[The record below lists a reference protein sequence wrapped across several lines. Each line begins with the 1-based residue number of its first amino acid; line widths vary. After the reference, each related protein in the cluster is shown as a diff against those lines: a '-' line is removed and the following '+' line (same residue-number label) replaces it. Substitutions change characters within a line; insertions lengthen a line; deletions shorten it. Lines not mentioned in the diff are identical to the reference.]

1 MIYLHKDSI
10 YENQTIGSWAIPIFK
25 YLRKKGKQVKL
36 IDAHDLEVV
45 NNLKPNE
52 DDLFFGRFGHD
63 AADKKM
69 SQITLPIIWK
79 KFKKAFPSKSS
90 YYYYDNKKRQY
101 EFMVENDIPCLE
113 TFYVKN
119 KKDIE
124 DTNIQFPIV
133 MKKTWGAGS
142 EQVNYFETID
152 DVIDNKENQGWTLQ
166 SIYPSLIQSYQN
178 IDFDYRVLLYNSGF
192 IIYKR
197 LNEWKTKNK
206 DNFPY
211 GTKWRD
217 RKDVLEKRKSLIH
230 GPSLVDAF
238 DDLND
243 DLIKLIKKLK
253 DIQINKLNSYY
264 MSWDIIK
271 PNIKSSFQLP
281 EDYKVLEF
289 SAISTM
295 FNPFSKFYSF
305 TPADGRII
313 KENARSVL
321 APIHRYKEFDGI
333 KKLVNEYIK

>member
-69 SQITLPIIWK
+69 SKKTLPIVWK
-79 KFKKAFPSKSS
+79 KFKNTFPSAES
-90 YYYYDNKKRQY
+90 YYHYDDKLKQY
-101 EFMVENDIPCLE
+101 NFMTENNIPCLE
-113 TFYVKN
+113 TFYVKS
-119 KKDIE
+119 KKDIDIE
-124 DTNIQFPIV
+124 FPIV

-152 DVIDNKENQGWTLQ
+152 DVIDNKKNRGWTLQ
-166 SIYPSLIQSYQN
+166 SIYPSLIQRYQDV
-178 IDFDYRVLLYNSGF
+178 DFDYRVLLYNSGF

-206 DNFPY
+206 NNFPY
-211 GTKWRD
+211 GTEWRD

-230 GPSLVDAF
+230 GPSLADAF

-243 DLIKLIKKLK
+243 DLMTLIKKLK

-271 PNIKSSFQLP
+271 TN
-281 EDYKVLEF
+281 DGYKVLEF

-305 TPADGRII
+305 SDNTII
-313 KENARSVL
+313 KENTRSVL

-333 KKLVNEYIK
+333 KKLIDEYIK

>member
-69 SQITLPIIWK
+69 SQITLPIVWK
-79 KFKKAFPSKSS
+79 KFKNTFPSAES
-90 YYYYDNKKRQY
+90 YYHYDDKLKQY
-101 EFMVENDIPCLE
+101 NFMTENNIPCLE
-113 TFYVKN
+113 TFYVKS
-119 KKDIE
+119 KKDIDIE
-124 DTNIQFPIV
+124 FPIV

-152 DVIDNKENQGWTLQ
+152 DVIDNKKNRGWTLQ
-166 SIYPSLIQSYQN
+166 SIYPSLIQRYQDV
-178 IDFDYRVLLYNSGF
+178 DFDYRVLLYNSGF

-211 GTKWRD
+211 GTEWRD

-230 GPSLVDAF
+230 GPSLADAF

-243 DLIKLIKKLK
+243 ALMTLIKKLK

-271 PNIKSSFQLP
+271 TN
-281 EDYKVLEF
+281 DGYKVLEF

-305 TPADGRII
+305 SDNTII
-313 KENARSVL
+313 KENTRSVL

-333 KKLVNEYIK
+333 KKLIDEYIK

>member
-25 YLRKKGKQVKL
+25 YLKKKGKQVKL
-36 IDAHDLEVV
+36 IDAHDLKVV

-69 SQITLPIIWK
+69 SKKTLPIVWK
-79 KFKKAFPSKSS
+79 KFKNTFPSAES
-90 YYYYDNKKRQY
+90 YYHYDDKLKQY
-101 EFMVENDIPCLE
+101 NFMTENNIPCLE
-113 TFYVKN
+113 TFYVKS
-119 KKDIE
+119 KKDIDIE
-124 DTNIQFPIV
+124 FPIV

-152 DVIDNKENQGWTLQ
+152 DVIDNKKNRGWTLQ
-166 SIYPSLIQSYQN
+166 SIYPSLIQRYQDV
-178 IDFDYRVLLYNSGF
+178 DFDYRVLLYNSGF

-211 GTKWRD
+211 GTEWRD

-230 GPSLVDAF
+230 GPSLADAF

-243 DLIKLIKKLK
+243 DLMTLIKKLK

-271 PNIKSSFQLP
+271 TN
-281 EDYKVLEF
+281 DGYKVLEF

-305 TPADGRII
+305 SDNTII
-313 KENARSVL
+313 KENTRSVL

-333 KKLVNEYIK
+333 KKLIDEYIK

>member
-69 SQITLPIIWK
+69 SKKTLPIVWK
-79 KFKKAFPSKSS
+79 KFKSTFPSAES
-90 YYYYDNKKRQY
+90 YYHYDDKLKQY
-101 EFMVENDIPCLE
+101 NFMTENNIPCLE
-113 TFYVKN
+113 TFYVKS
-119 KKDIE
+119 KKDIDIE
-124 DTNIQFPIV
+124 FPIV

-152 DVIDNKENQGWTLQ
+152 DVIDNKKNRGWTLQ
-166 SIYPSLIQSYQN
+166 SIYPSLIQRYQDV
-178 IDFDYRVLLYNSGF
+178 DFDYRVLLYNSGF

-230 GPSLVDAF
+230 GPSLADAF

-243 DLIKLIKKLK
+243 DLMTLIKKLK

-271 PNIKSSFQLP
+271 TN
-281 EDYKVLEF
+281 DGYKVLEF

-305 TPADGRII
+305 SDNTII
-313 KENARSVL
+313 KENTRSVL

-333 KKLVNEYIK
+333 KKLIDEYIK

>member
-69 SQITLPIIWK
+69 SKKTLPIVWK
-79 KFKKAFPSKSS
+79 KFKNTFPSAES
-90 YYYYDNKKRQY
+90 YYHYDDKLKQY
-101 EFMVENDIPCLE
+101 NFMTENNIPCLE
-113 TFYVKN
+113 TFYVKS
-119 KKDIE
+119 KKDIDIE
-124 DTNIQFPIV
+124 FPIV

-142 EQVNYFETID
+142 EQVNYFKTID
-152 DVIDNKENQGWTLQ
+152 DVIDNKKNRGWTLQ
-166 SIYPSLIQSYQN
+166 SIYPSLIQRYQDV
-178 IDFDYRVLLYNSGF
+178 DFDYRVLLYNSGF

-230 GPSLVDAF
+230 GPSLADAF

-243 DLIKLIKKLK
+243 DLMTLIKKLK

-271 PNIKSSFQLP
+271 TN
-281 EDYKVLEF
+281 DGYKVLEF

-305 TPADGRII
+305 SDNTII
-313 KENARSVL
+313 KENTRSVL

-333 KKLVNEYIK
+333 KKLIDEYIK

>member
-1 MIYLHKDSI
+1 MIYLHRDSI

-25 YLRKKGKQVKL
+25 YLKKKGKQVKL
-36 IDAHDLEVV
+36 IDAHDLKVV

-69 SQITLPIIWK
+69 SKKTLPIVWK
-79 KFKKAFPSKSS
+79 KFKNTFPSAES
-90 YYYYDNKKRQY
+90 YYHYDDKLKQY
-101 EFMVENDIPCLE
+101 NFMTENNIPCLE
-113 TFYVKN
+113 TFYVKS
-119 KKDIE
+119 KKDIDIE
-124 DTNIQFPIV
+124 FPIV

-152 DVIDNKENQGWTLQ
+152 DVIDNKKNRGWTLQ
-166 SIYPSLIQSYQN
+166 SIYPSLIQRYQDV
-178 IDFDYRVLLYNSGF
+178 DFDYRVLLYNSGF

-211 GTKWRD
+211 GTEWRD

-253 DIQINKLNSYY
+253 DIQINKLNRYY

-271 PNIKSSFQLP
+271 PN
-281 EDYKVLEF
+281 DGYKVLEF

-305 TPADGRII
+305 SDNTII
-313 KENARSVL
+313 KENTRSVL

>member
-1 MIYLHKDSI
+1 MIYLHRDSI

-25 YLRKKGKQVKL
+25 YLKKKGKQVKL
-36 IDAHDLEVV
+36 IDAHDLKVV

-69 SQITLPIIWK
+69 SKKTLPIVWK
-79 KFKKAFPSKSS
+79 KFKNTFPSAES
-90 YYYYDNKKRQY
+90 YYHYDDKLKQY
-101 EFMVENDIPCLE
+101 NFMTENNIPCLE
-113 TFYVKN
+113 TFYVKS
-119 KKDIE
+119 KKDIDIE
-124 DTNIQFPIV
+124 FPIV

-152 DVIDNKENQGWTLQ
+152 DVIDNKKNRGWTLQ
-166 SIYPSLIQSYQN
+166 SIYPSLIQRYQDV
-178 IDFDYRVLLYNSGF
+178 DFDYRVLLYNSGF

-211 GTKWRD
+211 GTEWRD

-271 PNIKSSFQLP
+271 TN
-281 EDYKVLEF
+281 DGYKVLEF

-305 TPADGRII
+305 SDNTII
-313 KENARSVL
+313 KENTRSVL

>member
-1 MIYLHKDSI
+1 MIYLHRDSI

-69 SQITLPIIWK
+69 SKKTLPIVWK
-79 KFKKAFPSKSS
+79 KFKNTFPSAES
-90 YYYYDNKKRQY
+90 YYHYDDKLKQY
-101 EFMVENDIPCLE
+101 NFMTENNIPCLE
-113 TFYVKN
+113 TFYVKS
-119 KKDIE
+119 KKDIDIE
-124 DTNIQFPIV
+124 FPIV

-152 DVIDNKENQGWTLQ
+152 DVIDNKKNRGWTLQ
-166 SIYPSLIQSYQN
+166 SIYPSLIQRYQDV
-178 IDFDYRVLLYNSGF
+178 DFDYRVLLYNSGF

-211 GTKWRD
+211 GTEWRD

-230 GPSLVDAF
+230 GPSLADAF

-243 DLIKLIKKLK
+243 DLMTLIKKLK

-271 PNIKSSFQLP
+271 TN
-281 EDYKVLEF
+281 DGYKVLEF

-305 TPADGRII
+305 SDNTII
-313 KENARSVL
+313 KENTRSVL

-333 KKLVNEYIK
+333 KKLIDEYIK

>member
-69 SQITLPIIWK
+69 SKKTLPIVWK
-79 KFKKAFPSKSS
+79 KFKNTFPSAES
-90 YYYYDNKKRQY
+90 YYHYDDKLKQY
-101 EFMVENDIPCLE
+101 NFMTENNIPCLE
-113 TFYVKN
+113 TFYVKS
-119 KKDIE
+119 KKDIDIE
-124 DTNIQFPIV
+124 FPIV

-152 DVIDNKENQGWTLQ
+152 DVIDNKKNRGWTLQ
-166 SIYPSLIQSYQN
+166 SIYPSLIQRYQDV
-178 IDFDYRVLLYNSGF
+178 DFDYRVLLYNSGF

-211 GTKWRD
+211 GTEWRD

-230 GPSLVDAF
+230 GPSLADAF

-243 DLIKLIKKLK
+243 DLMTLIKKLK

-271 PNIKSSFQLP
+271 TN
-281 EDYKVLEF
+281 DGYKVLEF

-333 KKLVNEYIK
+333 KKLIDEYIK

>member
-1 MIYLHKDSI
+1 MT
-10 YENQTIGSWAIPIFK
+10 EN
-25 YLRKKGKQVKL
+25 
-36 IDAHDLEVV
+36 
-45 NNLKPNE
+45 N
-52 DDLFFGRFGHD
+52 
-63 AADKKM
+63 
-69 SQITLPIIWK
+69 
-79 KFKKAFPSKSS
+79 
-90 YYYYDNKKRQY
+90 
-101 EFMVENDIPCLE
+101 IPCLE
-113 TFYVKN
+113 TFYVKS
-119 KKDIE
+119 KKDIDIE
-124 DTNIQFPIV
+124 FPIV

-243 DLIKLIKKLK
+243 DLMTLIKKLK

>member
-1 MIYLHKDSI
+1 MIYLHRDSI

-25 YLRKKGKQVKL
+25 YLKKKGKQVKL

-69 SQITLPIIWK
+69 SKKTLPIVWK
-79 KFKKAFPSKSS
+79 KFKNTFPSAES
-90 YYYYDNKKRQY
+90 YYHYDDKLKQY
-101 EFMVENDIPCLE
+101 NFMTENNIPCLE
-113 TFYVKN
+113 TFYVKS
-119 KKDIE
+119 KKDIDIE
-124 DTNIQFPIV
+124 FPIV

-152 DVIDNKENQGWTLQ
+152 DVIDNKKNRGWTLQ
-166 SIYPSLIQSYQN
+166 SIYPSLIQRYQDV
-178 IDFDYRVLLYNSGF
+178 DFDYRVLLYNSGF

-211 GTKWRD
+211 GTEWRD

-230 GPSLVDAF
+230 GPSLADAF

-243 DLIKLIKKLK
+243 DLMTLIKKLK

-271 PNIKSSFQLP
+271 TN
-281 EDYKVLEF
+281 DGYKVLEF

-305 TPADGRII
+305 SDNTII
-313 KENARSVL
+313 KENTRSVL

-333 KKLVNEYIK
+333 KKLIDEYIK

>member
-69 SQITLPIIWK
+69 SKKTLPIVWK
-79 KFKKAFPSKSS
+79 KFKNTFPSAES
-90 YYYYDNKKRQY
+90 YYHYDDKSKQY
-101 EFMVENDIPCLE
+101 NFMTENNTPCLE
-113 TFYVKN
+113 TFYVKS
-119 KKDIE
+119 KKDIDIE
-124 DTNIQFPIV
+124 FPIV

-152 DVIDNKENQGWTLQ
+152 DVIDNKKNRGWTLQ
-166 SIYPSLIQSYQN
+166 SIYPSLIQRYQDV
-178 IDFDYRVLLYNSGF
+178 DFDYRVLLYNSGF

-211 GTKWRD
+211 GTEWRD

-230 GPSLVDAF
+230 GPSLADAF

-243 DLIKLIKKLK
+243 DLMTLIKKLK

-271 PNIKSSFQLP
+271 TN
-281 EDYKVLEF
+281 DGYKVLEF

-305 TPADGRII
+305 SDNTII
-313 KENARSVL
+313 KENTRSVL

-333 KKLVNEYIK
+333 KKLIDEYIK

>member
-69 SQITLPIIWK
+69 SKKTLPIVWK
-79 KFKKAFPSKSS
+79 KFKNTFPSAES
-90 YYYYDNKKRQY
+90 YYHYDDKLKQY
-101 EFMVENDIPCLE
+101 NFMTENNIPCLE
-113 TFYVKN
+113 TFYVKS
-119 KKDIE
+119 KKDIDIE
-124 DTNIQFPIV
+124 FPIV

-152 DVIDNKENQGWTLQ
+152 DVIDNKKNRGWTLQ
-166 SIYPSLIQSYQN
+166 SIYPSLIQRYQDV
-178 IDFDYRVLLYNSGF
+178 DFDYRVLLYNSGF

-211 GTKWRD
+211 GTEWRD

-230 GPSLVDAF
+230 GPSLADAF

-243 DLIKLIKKLK
+243 DLMTLIKKLK

-271 PNIKSSFQLP
+271 TN
-281 EDYKVLEF
+281 DGYKVLEF

-295 FNPFSKFYSF
+295 FNPFSKFYS
-305 TPADGRII
+305 
-313 KENARSVL
+313 L
-321 APIHRYKEFDGI
+321 Y
-333 KKLVNEYIK
+333 L

>member
-69 SQITLPIIWK
+69 SKKTLPIVWK
-79 KFKKAFPSKSS
+79 KFKNTFPSTES
-90 YYYYDNKKRQY
+90 YYHYDDKLKQY
-101 EFMVENDIPCLE
+101 NFMTENNIPCLE
-113 TFYVKN
+113 TFYVKS
-119 KKDIE
+119 KKDIDIE
-124 DTNIQFPIV
+124 FPIV

-152 DVIDNKENQGWTLQ
+152 DVIDNKKNRGWTLQ
-166 SIYPSLIQSYQN
+166 SIYPSLIQRYQDV
-178 IDFDYRVLLYNSGF
+178 DFDYRVLLYNSGF

-211 GTKWRD
+211 GTEWRD

-230 GPSLVDAF
+230 GPSLADAF

-243 DLIKLIKKLK
+243 DLMTLIKKLK

-271 PNIKSSFQLP
+271 TN
-281 EDYKVLEF
+281 DGYKVLEF

-305 TPADGRII
+305 SDNTII
-313 KENARSVL
+313 KENTRSVL

-333 KKLVNEYIK
+333 KKLIDEYIK

>member
-69 SQITLPIIWK
+69 SKKTLPIVWK
-79 KFKKAFPSKSS
+79 KFKNTFPSAES
-90 YYYYDNKKRQY
+90 YYHYDDKLKQY
-101 EFMVENDIPCLE
+101 NFMTENNIPCLE
-113 TFYVKN
+113 TFYVKS
-119 KKDIE
+119 KKDIDIE
-124 DTNIQFPIV
+124 FPIV

-152 DVIDNKENQGWTLQ
+152 DVIDNKKNRGWTLQ
-166 SIYPSLIQSYQN
+166 SIYPSLIQRYQDV
-178 IDFDYRVLLYNSGF
+178 DFDYRVLLYNSGF

-211 GTKWRD
+211 GTEWRD

-230 GPSLVDAF
+230 GPSLADAF

-243 DLIKLIKKLK
+243 DLMTLIKKLK

-271 PNIKSSFQLP
+271 TN
-281 EDYKVLEF
+281 DGYKVLEF

-295 FNPFSKFYSF
+295 FNPFSKFYFFSDN
-305 TPADGRII
+305 TII
-313 KENARSVL
+313 KENTRSVL
-321 APIHRYKEFDGI
+321 APIHRYKE
-333 KKLVNEYIK
+333 

>member
-69 SQITLPIIWK
+69 SKKTLPIVWK
-79 KFKKAFPSKSS
+79 KFKNTFPSAES
-90 YYYYDNKKRQY
+90 YYHYDDKLKQY
-101 EFMVENDIPCLE
+101 NFMTENNIPCLE
-113 TFYVKN
+113 TFYVKS
-119 KKDIE
+119 KKDIDIE
-124 DTNIQFPIV
+124 FPIV

-152 DVIDNKENQGWTLQ
+152 DVIDNKKNRGWTLQ
-166 SIYPSLIQSYQN
+166 SIYPSLIQRYQDV
-178 IDFDYRVLLYNSGF
+178 DFDYRVLLYNSGF

-243 DLIKLIKKLK
+243 DLMTLIKKLK

-271 PNIKSSFQLP
+271 TN
-281 EDYKVLEF
+281 DGYKVLEF

-305 TPADGRII
+305 SDNTII
-313 KENARSVL
+313 KENTRSVL

-333 KKLVNEYIK
+333 KKLIDEYIK

>member
-1 MIYLHKDSI
+1 MS
-10 YENQTIGSWAIPIFK
+10 
-25 YLRKKGKQVKL
+25 KK
-36 IDAHDLEVV
+36 
-45 NNLKPNE
+45 
-52 DDLFFGRFGHD
+52 
-63 AADKKM
+63 
-69 SQITLPIIWK
+69 TLPIVWK
-79 KFKKAFPSKSS
+79 KFKNTFPSAES
-90 YYYYDNKKRQY
+90 YYHYDDKLKQY
-101 EFMVENDIPCLE
+101 NFMTENNIPCLE
-113 TFYVKN
+113 TFYVKS
-119 KKDIE
+119 KKDIDIE
-124 DTNIQFPIV
+124 FPIV

-152 DVIDNKENQGWTLQ
+152 DVIDNKKNRGWTLQ
-166 SIYPSLIQSYQN
+166 SIYPSLIQRYQDV
-178 IDFDYRVLLYNSGF
+178 DFDYRVLLYNSGF

-211 GTKWRD
+211 GTEWRD

>member
-25 YLRKKGKQVKL
+25 YLKKKGKQVKL

-69 SQITLPIIWK
+69 SKKTLPIVWK
-79 KFKKAFPSKSS
+79 KFKNTFPSAES
-90 YYYYDNKKRQY
+90 YYHYDDKLKQY
-101 EFMVENDIPCLE
+101 NFMTENNIPCLE
-113 TFYVKN
+113 TFYVKS
-119 KKDIE
+119 KKDIDIE
-124 DTNIQFPIV
+124 FPIV

-152 DVIDNKENQGWTLQ
+152 DVIDNKKNRGWTLQ
-166 SIYPSLIQSYQN
+166 SIYPSLIQRYQDV
-178 IDFDYRVLLYNSGF
+178 DFDYRVLLYNSGF

-211 GTKWRD
+211 GTEWRD

-230 GPSLVDAF
+230 GPSLADAF

-243 DLIKLIKKLK
+243 DLMTLIKKLK

-271 PNIKSSFQLP
+271 TN
-281 EDYKVLEF
+281 DGYKVLEF

-305 TPADGRII
+305 SDNTII
-313 KENARSVL
+313 KENTRSVL

-333 KKLVNEYIK
+333 KKLIDEYIK

>member
-36 IDAHDLEVV
+36 INAHDLEVV

-69 SQITLPIIWK
+69 SKKTLPIVWK
-79 KFKKAFPSKSS
+79 KFKNTFPSAES
-90 YYYYDNKKRQY
+90 YYHYDDKLKQY
-101 EFMVENDIPCLE
+101 NFMTENNIPCLE
-113 TFYVKN
+113 TFYVKS
-119 KKDIE
+119 KKDIDIE
-124 DTNIQFPIV
+124 FPIV
-133 MKKTWGAGS
+133 MKKTWGAGA

-152 DVIDNKENQGWTLQ
+152 DVIDNKKNRGWTLQ
-166 SIYPSLIQSYQN
+166 SIYPSLIQRYQDV
-178 IDFDYRVLLYNSGF
+178 DFDYRVLLYNSGF

-211 GTKWRD
+211 GTEWRD

-230 GPSLVDAF
+230 GPSLADAF

-243 DLIKLIKKLK
+243 DLMTLIKKLK

-271 PNIKSSFQLP
+271 TN
-281 EDYKVLEF
+281 DGYKVLEF

-305 TPADGRII
+305 SDNTII
-313 KENARSVL
+313 KENTRSVL

-333 KKLVNEYIK
+333 KKLIDEYIK

>member
-25 YLRKKGKQVKL
+25 YLKKKGKQVKL
-36 IDAHDLEVV
+36 IDAHDLKVV

-69 SQITLPIIWK
+69 SKKTLPIVWK
-79 KFKKAFPSKSS
+79 KFKNTFPSAES
-90 YYYYDNKKRQY
+90 YYHYDDKLKQY
-101 EFMVENDIPCLE
+101 NFMTENNIPCLE
-113 TFYVKN
+113 TFYVKS
-119 KKDIE
+119 KKDIDIE
-124 DTNIQFPIV
+124 FPIV

-152 DVIDNKENQGWTLQ
+152 DVIDNKKNRGWTLQ
-166 SIYPSLIQSYQN
+166 SIYPSLIQRYQDV
-178 IDFDYRVLLYNSGF
+178 DFDYRVLLYNSGF

-271 PNIKSSFQLP
+271 TN
-281 EDYKVLEF
+281 DGYKVLEF

-305 TPADGRII
+305 SDNTII
-313 KENARSVL
+313 KENTRSVL

-333 KKLVNEYIK
+333 KKLIDEYIK

>member
-1 MIYLHKDSI
+1 MIYLHRDSI

-25 YLRKKGKQVKL
+25 YLKKKGKQVKL
-36 IDAHDLEVV
+36 IDAHDLKVV

-69 SQITLPIIWK
+69 SKKTLPIVWK
-79 KFKKAFPSKSS
+79 KFKNTFPSAES
-90 YYYYDNKKRQY
+90 YYHYDDKLKQY
-101 EFMVENDIPCLE
+101 NFMTENNIPCLE
-113 TFYVKN
+113 TFYVKS
-119 KKDIE
+119 KKDIDIE
-124 DTNIQFPIV
+124 FPIV

-152 DVIDNKENQGWTLQ
+152 DVIDNKKNRGWTLQ
-166 SIYPSLIQSYQN
+166 SIYPSLIQRYQDV
-178 IDFDYRVLLYNSGF
+178 DFDYRVLLYNSGF

-211 GTKWRD
+211 GTEWRD

-230 GPSLVDAF
+230 GPSLADAF

-243 DLIKLIKKLK
+243 DLMTLIKKLK

-271 PNIKSSFQLP
+271 TN
-281 EDYKVLEF
+281 DGYKVLEF

-305 TPADGRII
+305 SDNTII
-313 KENARSVL
+313 KENTRSVL

-333 KKLVNEYIK
+333 KKLIDEYIK

>member
-69 SQITLPIIWK
+69 SKKTLPIVWK
-79 KFKKAFPSKSS
+79 KFKNTFPSAES
-90 YYYYDNKKRQY
+90 YYHYDDKLKQY
-101 EFMVENDIPCLE
+101 NFMTENNIPCLE
-113 TFYVKN
+113 TFYVKS
-119 KKDIE
+119 KKDIDIE
-124 DTNIQFPIV
+124 FPIV

-152 DVIDNKENQGWTLQ
+152 DVIDNKKNRGWTLQ
-166 SIYPSLIQSYQN
+166 SIYPSLIQRYQDV
-178 IDFDYRVLLYNSGF
+178 DFDYRVLLYNSGF

-211 GTKWRD
+211 GTEWRD

-230 GPSLVDAF
+230 GPSLADAF

-243 DLIKLIKKLK
+243 ALMTLIKKLK

-271 PNIKSSFQLP
+271 TN
-281 EDYKVLEF
+281 DGYKVLEF

-305 TPADGRII
+305 SDNTII
-313 KENARSVL
+313 KENTRSVL

-333 KKLVNEYIK
+333 KKLIDEYIK

>member
-36 IDAHDLEVV
+36 IDAHDLKVV

-69 SQITLPIIWK
+69 SKKTLPIVWK
-79 KFKKAFPSKSS
+79 KFKNTFPSAES
-90 YYYYDNKKRQY
+90 YYHYDDKLKQY
-101 EFMVENDIPCLE
+101 NFMTENNIPCLE
-113 TFYVKN
+113 TFYVKS
-119 KKDIE
+119 KKDIDIE
-124 DTNIQFPIV
+124 FPIV

-152 DVIDNKENQGWTLQ
+152 DVIDNKKNRGWTLQ
-166 SIYPSLIQSYQN
+166 SIYPSLIQRYQDV
-178 IDFDYRVLLYNSGF
+178 DFDYRVLLYNSGF

-211 GTKWRD
+211 GTEWRD

-230 GPSLVDAF
+230 GPSLADAF

-243 DLIKLIKKLK
+243 DLMTLIKKLK

-271 PNIKSSFQLP
+271 TN
-281 EDYKVLEF
+281 DGYKVLEF

-305 TPADGRII
+305 SDNTII
-313 KENARSVL
+313 KENTRSVL

-333 KKLVNEYIK
+333 KKLIDEYIK

>member
-69 SQITLPIIWK
+69 SKKTLPIVWK
-79 KFKKAFPSKSS
+79 KFKNTFPSAES
-90 YYYYDNKKRQY
+90 YYHYDDKLKQY
-101 EFMVENDIPCLE
+101 NFMTENNIPCLE
-113 TFYVKN
+113 TFYVKS
-119 KKDIE
+119 KKDIDIE
-124 DTNIQFPIV
+124 FPIV

-152 DVIDNKENQGWTLQ
+152 DVIDNKKNRGWTLQ

-230 GPSLVDAF
+230 GPSLADAF

-271 PNIKSSFQLP
+271 TN
-281 EDYKVLEF
+281 DGYKVLEF

-305 TPADGRII
+305 SDNTII
-313 KENARSVL
+313 KENTRSVL

-333 KKLVNEYIK
+333 KKLIDEYIK

>member
-69 SQITLPIIWK
+69 SKKTLPIVWK
-79 KFKKAFPSKSS
+79 KFKNTFPSAES
-90 YYYYDNKKRQY
+90 YYHYDDKLKQY
-101 EFMVENDIPCLE
+101 NFMTENNIPCLE
-113 TFYVKN
+113 TFYVKS
-119 KKDIE
+119 KKDIDIE
-124 DTNIQFPIV
+124 FPIV

-152 DVIDNKENQGWTLQ
+152 DVIDNKKNRGWTLQ
-166 SIYPSLIQSYQN
+166 SIYPSLIQRYQDV
-178 IDFDYRVLLYNSGF
+178 DFDYRVLLYNSGF

-211 GTKWRD
+211 GTEWRD

-230 GPSLVDAF
+230 GPSLADAF

-305 TPADGRII
+305 SDNTII
-313 KENARSVL
+313 KENTRSVL

-333 KKLVNEYIK
+333 KKLIDEYIK

>member
-69 SQITLPIIWK
+69 SKKTLPIVWK
-79 KFKKAFPSKSS
+79 KFKNTFPSAES
-90 YYYYDNKKRQY
+90 YYHYDDKLKQY
-101 EFMVENDIPCLE
+101 NFMTENNIPCLE
-113 TFYVKN
+113 TFYVKS
-119 KKDIE
+119 KKDIDIE
-124 DTNIQFPIV
+124 FPIV

-152 DVIDNKENQGWTLQ
+152 DVIDNKKNRGWTLQ
-166 SIYPSLIQSYQN
+166 SIYPSLIQRYQDV
-178 IDFDYRVLLYNSGF
+178 DFDYRVLLYNSGF

-211 GTKWRD
+211 GTEWRD

-230 GPSLVDAF
+230 GPSLADAF

-243 DLIKLIKKLK
+243 ALMTLIKKLK

-271 PNIKSSFQLP
+271 TN
-281 EDYKVLEF
+281 DGYKVLEF

-305 TPADGRII
+305 SDNTII
-313 KENARSVL
+313 KENTRSVL

>member
-1 MIYLHKDSI
+1 MIYLHRDSI
-10 YENQTIGSWAIPIFK
+10 YENQTIGSWEIPIFK
-25 YLRKKGKQVKL
+25 YLKKKGKQVKL
-36 IDAHDLEVV
+36 IDAHDLKVV

-69 SQITLPIIWK
+69 SKKTLPIVWK
-79 KFKKAFPSKSS
+79 KFKNTFPSAES
-90 YYYYDNKKRQY
+90 YYHYDDKLKQY
-101 EFMVENDIPCLE
+101 NFMTENNIPCLE
-113 TFYVKN
+113 TFYVKS
-119 KKDIE
+119 KKDIDIE
-124 DTNIQFPIV
+124 FPIV

-152 DVIDNKENQGWTLQ
+152 DVIDNKKNRGWTLQ
-166 SIYPSLIQSYQN
+166 SIYPSLIQRYQDV
-178 IDFDYRVLLYNSGF
+178 DFDYRVLLYNSGF

-211 GTKWRD
+211 GTEWRD

-264 MSWDIIK
+264 MSWDKIK
-271 PNIKSSFQLP
+271 TN
-281 EDYKVLEF
+281 DGYKVLEF

-305 TPADGRII
+305 SDNTII
-313 KENARSVL
+313 KENTRSVL

-333 KKLVNEYIK
+333 KKLIDEYIK

>member
-69 SQITLPIIWK
+69 SKKTLPIVWK
-79 KFKKAFPSKSS
+79 KFKNTFPSAES
-90 YYYYDNKKRQY
+90 YYHYDDKLKQY
-101 EFMVENDIPCLE
+101 NFMTENNIPCLE
-113 TFYVKN
+113 TFYVKS
-119 KKDIE
+119 KKDIDIE
-124 DTNIQFPIV
+124 FPIV

-152 DVIDNKENQGWTLQ
+152 DVIDNKKNRGWTLQ
-166 SIYPSLIQSYQN
+166 SIYPSLIQRYQDG
-178 IDFDYRVLLYNSGF
+178 DFDYRVLLYNSGF

-211 GTKWRD
+211 ATEWRD

-230 GPSLVDAF
+230 GPSLADAF

-243 DLIKLIKKLK
+243 DLMTLIKKLK

-271 PNIKSSFQLP
+271 TN
-281 EDYKVLEF
+281 DGYKVLEF

-305 TPADGRII
+305 SDNTII
-313 KENARSVL
+313 KENTRSVL

-333 KKLVNEYIK
+333 KKLIDEYIK

>member
-69 SQITLPIIWK
+69 SKKTLPIVWK
-79 KFKKAFPSKSS
+79 KFKNTFPSAES
-90 YYYYDNKKRQY
+90 YYHYDDKLKQY
-101 EFMVENDIPCLE
+101 NFMTENNIPCLE
-113 TFYVKN
+113 TFYVKS
-119 KKDIE
+119 KKDIDIE
-124 DTNIQFPIV
+124 FPIV

-152 DVIDNKENQGWTLQ
+152 DVIDNKKNRGWTLQ
-166 SIYPSLIQSYQN
+166 SIYPSLIQRYQDV
-178 IDFDYRVLLYNSGF
+178 DFDYRVLLYNSGF

-211 GTKWRD
+211 GTEWRD

-230 GPSLVDAF
+230 GPSLADAF
-238 DDLND
+238 DYLND
-243 DLIKLIKKLK
+243 DLMTLIKKLK

-271 PNIKSSFQLP
+271 TN
-281 EDYKVLEF
+281 DGYKVLEF

-305 TPADGRII
+305 SDNTII
-313 KENARSVL
+313 KENTRSVL

-333 KKLVNEYIK
+333 KKLIDEYIK

>member
-36 IDAHDLEVV
+36 IDAHDLKVV

-69 SQITLPIIWK
+69 SKKTLPIVWK
-79 KFKKAFPSKSS
+79 KFKNTFPSAES
-90 YYYYDNKKRQY
+90 YYHYDDKLKQY
-101 EFMVENDIPCLE
+101 NFMTENNIPCLE
-113 TFYVKN
+113 TFYVKS
-119 KKDIE
+119 KKDIDIE
-124 DTNIQFPIV
+124 FPIV

-152 DVIDNKENQGWTLQ
+152 DVIDNKKNRGWTLQ
-166 SIYPSLIQSYQN
+166 SIYPSLIQRYQDV
-178 IDFDYRVLLYNSGF
+178 DFDYRVLLYNSGF

-206 DNFPY
+206 NNFPY
-211 GTKWRD
+211 GTEWRD

-230 GPSLVDAF
+230 GPSLADAF

-243 DLIKLIKKLK
+243 ALMTLIKKLK

-271 PNIKSSFQLP
+271 TN
-281 EDYKVLEF
+281 DGYKVLEF

-305 TPADGRII
+305 SDNTII
-313 KENARSVL
+313 KENTRSVL

-333 KKLVNEYIK
+333 KKLIDEYIK

>member
-69 SQITLPIIWK
+69 SKKTLPIVWK
-79 KFKKAFPSKSS
+79 KFKNTFPSAKS
-90 YYYYDNKKRQY
+90 YYHYDDKLKQY
-101 EFMVENDIPCLE
+101 NFMTENNIPCLE
-113 TFYVKN
+113 TFYVKS
-119 KKDIE
+119 KKDIDIE
-124 DTNIQFPIV
+124 FPIV

-152 DVIDNKENQGWTLQ
+152 DVIDNKKNRGWTLQ
-166 SIYPSLIQSYQN
+166 SIYPSLIQRYQDV
-178 IDFDYRVLLYNSGF
+178 DFDYRVLLYNSGF

-211 GTKWRD
+211 GTEWRD

-230 GPSLVDAF
+230 GPSLADAF

-243 DLIKLIKKLK
+243 DLMTLIKKLK

-271 PNIKSSFQLP
+271 TN
-281 EDYKVLEF
+281 DGYKVLEF

-305 TPADGRII
+305 SDNTII
-313 KENARSVL
+313 KENTRSVL

-333 KKLVNEYIK
+333 KKLIDEYIK

>member
-69 SQITLPIIWK
+69 SKKTLPIVWK
-79 KFKKAFPSKSS
+79 KFKNTFPSAES
-90 YYYYDNKKRQY
+90 YYHYDDKLKQY
-101 EFMVENDIPCLE
+101 NFMTENNIPCLE
-113 TFYVKN
+113 TFYVKS
-119 KKDIE
+119 KKDIDIE
-124 DTNIQFPIV
+124 FPIV

-152 DVIDNKENQGWTLQ
+152 DVIDNKKNRGWTLQ
-166 SIYPSLIQSYQN
+166 SIYPSLIQRYQDV
-178 IDFDYRVLLYNSGF
+178 DFDYRVLLYNSGF

-230 GPSLVDAF
+230 GPSLADAF

-243 DLIKLIKKLK
+243 DLMTLIKKLK

-271 PNIKSSFQLP
+271 TN
-281 EDYKVLEF
+281 DGYKVLEF

-305 TPADGRII
+305 SDNTII
-313 KENARSVL
+313 KENTRSVL

-333 KKLVNEYIK
+333 KKLIDEYIK

>member
-69 SQITLPIIWK
+69 SKKTLPIVWK
-79 KFKKAFPSKSS
+79 KFKNTFPSAES
-90 YYYYDNKKRQY
+90 YYHYDDKLKQY
-101 EFMVENDIPCLE
+101 NFMTENNIPCLE
-113 TFYVKN
+113 TFYVKS
-119 KKDIE
+119 KKDIDIE
-124 DTNIQFPIV
+124 FPIV

-152 DVIDNKENQGWTLQ
+152 DVIDNKKNRGWTLQ
-166 SIYPSLIQSYQN
+166 SIYPSLIQRYQDV
-178 IDFDYRVLLYNSGF
+178 DFDYRVLLYNSGF

-211 GTKWRD
+211 GTEWRD

-230 GPSLVDAF
+230 GPSLADAF

-243 DLIKLIKKLK
+243 DLMTLIKKLK

-271 PNIKSSFQLP
+271 TN
-281 EDYKVLEF
+281 DGYKVLEF

-305 TPADGRII
+305 SDNTII
-313 KENARSVL
+313 KENTRSVL

-333 KKLVNEYIK
+333 KKLINEYIK

>member
-10 YENQTIGSWAIPIFK
+10 YENQPIVSWEIPIFK

-69 SQITLPIIWK
+69 SKKTLPIVWK
-79 KFKKAFPSKSS
+79 KFKNTFPSAES
-90 YYYYDNKKRQY
+90 YYHYDDKLKQY
-101 EFMVENDIPCLE
+101 NFMTENNIPCLE
-113 TFYVKN
+113 TFYVKS
-119 KKDIE
+119 KKDIDIE
-124 DTNIQFPIV
+124 FPIV

-152 DVIDNKENQGWTLQ
+152 DVIDNKKNRGWTLQ
-166 SIYPSLIQSYQN
+166 SIYPSLIQRYQDV
-178 IDFDYRVLLYNSGF
+178 DFDYRVLLYNSGF

-211 GTKWRD
+211 GTEWRD

-230 GPSLVDAF
+230 GPSLADAF

-243 DLIKLIKKLK
+243 ALMTLIKKLK

-271 PNIKSSFQLP
+271 TN
-281 EDYKVLEF
+281 DGYKVLEF

-305 TPADGRII
+305 SDNTII
-313 KENARSVL
+313 KENTRSVL

-333 KKLVNEYIK
+333 KKLIDEYIK

>member
-69 SQITLPIIWK
+69 SKKTLPIVWK
-79 KFKKAFPSKSS
+79 KFKNTFPSAES
-90 YYYYDNKKRQY
+90 YYHYDDKLKQY
-101 EFMVENDIPCLE
+101 NFMTENNIPCLE
-113 TFYVKN
+113 TFYVKS
-119 KKDIE
+119 KKDIDIE
-124 DTNIQFPIV
+124 FPIV

-152 DVIDNKENQGWTLQ
+152 DVIDNKKNRGWTLQ
-166 SIYPSLIQSYQN
+166 SIYPSLIQRYQDV
-178 IDFDYRVLLYNSGF
+178 DFDYRVLLYNSGF

-211 GTKWRD
+211 GTEWRD

-230 GPSLVDAF
+230 GPSLADAF

-243 DLIKLIKKLK
+243 DLMTLIKKLK

-271 PNIKSSFQLP
+271 TN
-281 EDYKVLEF
+281 DGYKVLEF

-305 TPADGRII
+305 SDNTII
-313 KENARSVL
+313 KENTRSVL

>member
-69 SQITLPIIWK
+69 SKKTLPIVWK
-79 KFKKAFPSKSS
+79 KFKNTFPSAES
-90 YYYYDNKKRQY
+90 YYHYDDKLKQY
-101 EFMVENDIPCLE
+101 NFMTENNIPCLE
-113 TFYVKN
+113 TFYVKS
-119 KKDIE
+119 KKDIDIE
-124 DTNIQFPIV
+124 FPKV

-152 DVIDNKENQGWTLQ
+152 DVIDNKKNRGWTLQ
-166 SIYPSLIQSYQN
+166 SIYPSLIQRYQDV
-178 IDFDYRVLLYNSGF
+178 DFDYRVLLYNSGF

-211 GTKWRD
+211 GTEWRD

-230 GPSLVDAF
+230 GPSLADAF

-243 DLIKLIKKLK
+243 ALMTLIKKLK

-271 PNIKSSFQLP
+271 TN
-281 EDYKVLEF
+281 DGYKVLEF

-305 TPADGRII
+305 SDNTII
-313 KENARSVL
+313 KENTRSVL

-333 KKLVNEYIK
+333 KKLIDEYIK

>member
-69 SQITLPIIWK
+69 SKKTLPIVWK
-79 KFKKAFPSKSS
+79 KFKNTFPSAES
-90 YYYYDNKKRQY
+90 YYHYDDKLKQY
-101 EFMVENDIPCLE
+101 NFMTENNIPCLE
-113 TFYVKN
+113 TFYVKS
-119 KKDIE
+119 KKDIDIE
-124 DTNIQFPIV
+124 FPIV

-152 DVIDNKENQGWTLQ
+152 DVIDNKKNRGWTLQ
-166 SIYPSLIQSYQN
+166 SIYPSLIQRYQDV
-178 IDFDYRVLLYNSGF
+178 DFDYRVLLYNSGF

-211 GTKWRD
+211 GTEWRD

-230 GPSLVDAF
+230 GPSLADAF

-243 DLIKLIKKLK
+243 DLMTLIKKLK

-271 PNIKSSFQLP
+271 TN
-281 EDYKVLEF
+281 DGYKVLEF

-305 TPADGRII
+305 SDNTII
-313 KENARSVL
+313 KENTRSVL

-333 KKLVNEYIK
+333 KKLIDEYIK